1 MVIIMK
7 KFFNNAAVKLQKFM
21 YGRYGTDSLY
31 RALLW
36 IFLAITLLAAILGRT
51 VNSICYTVLSVI
63 GWVVIIYAF
72 YRFFSKNIEKRRA
85 ENAKWLKMTGGIRKK
100 FKLLGNRIKF
110 RKTHVFRTCPR
121 CKAVLRM
128 KKEKGKHEV
137 TCPHCGTKFKFSV
150 RF

>member
-1 MVIIMK
+1 
-7 KFFNNAAVKLQKFM
+7 M

-36 IFLAITLLAAILGRT
+36 IFIAITLLAAILGRT

-100 FKLLGNRIKF
+100 FNLLGNRIKIPE
-110 RKTHVFRTCPR
+110 K
-121 CKAVLRM
+121 RM
-128 KKEKGKHEV
+128 
-137 TCPHCGTKFKFSV
+137 FSEPAPAA
-150 RF
+150 RPYSE

>member
-1 MVIIMK
+1 M
-7 KFFNNAAVKLQKFM
+7 
-21 YGRYGTDSLY
+21 
-31 RALLW
+31 
-36 IFLAITLLAAILGRT
+36 
-51 VNSICYTVLSVI
+51 LSVI

-110 RKTHVFRTCPR
+110 RKTHVFRTCPG

>member
-63 GWVVIIYAF
+63 GWGVMHF
-72 YRFFSKNIEKRRA
+72 TDSFQKTSKSAARKMRNG
-85 ENAKWLKMTGGIRKK
+85 LK
-100 FKLLGNRIKF
+100 
-110 RKTHVFRTCPR
+110 
-121 CKAVLRM
+121 
-128 KKEKGKHEV
+128 
-137 TCPHCGTKFKFSV
+137 
-150 RF
+150 

>member
-1 MVIIMK
+1 MK

-72 YRFFSKNIEKRRA
+72 TDSFQKTSKSAARKMRNG
-85 ENAKWLKMTGGIRKK
+85 LK
-100 FKLLGNRIKF
+100 
-110 RKTHVFRTCPR
+110 
-121 CKAVLRM
+121 
-128 KKEKGKHEV
+128 
-137 TCPHCGTKFKFSV
+137 
-150 RF
+150 